1 MRSIH
6 VLPVVLGLA
15 GLLGCGGSGSG
26 TPAPRSSAMNV
37 TLVDGPTTAYTSI
50 LLSIQSVEIS
60 RDGGSWMTLGTVGG
74 TPVDLLTLTGGVSRS
89 LLRGV
94 ALDPGSYG
102 QMRLILGST
111 GNSVVLKDGTTHAL
125 TVPSGAQT
133 GIKLIG
139 PFVVQAGTTADI
151 WIDFDAAHSVQVVG
165 AGASGKYLLRPT
177 CFAYEKAVTGSITGI
192 LTDQADGSA
201 LAGVPVFAE
210 VLDGAGKPSIV
221 RSATTGA
228 TGAYTLDLL
237 PVGGTYYV
245 VSLPAPGTFYGPKA
259 SDGFSLTSATP
270 TFTFS
275 AAFTATAGV
284 GTLNGTV
291 TPLATASQS
300 DGIDL
305 LATLAS
311 TPGGATHTFI
321 LDRDMAVVGATET
334 FTFGS
339 LPAGTYSLVGNR
351 TTTAGDGST
360 TVAVAVPVA
369 ATVTAGA
376 TTAATVAF

>member
-1 MRSIH
+1 MRSIL
-6 VLPVVLGLA
+6 VLPVVLVLA
-15 GLLGCGGSGSG
+15 GLLGCGSAG
-26 TPAPRSSAMNV
+26 PDAAAPRPTAMNV
-37 TLVDGPTTAYTSI
+37 TLVDGPISTYTSI
-50 LLSIQSVEIS
+50 LLNIQSVEIS
-60 RDGGSWMTLGTVGG
+60 KEGSSWITLGTVGG
-74 TPVDLLTLTGGVSRS
+74 APVDLLTLTGGISRS
-89 LLRGV
+89 LARGV

-177 CFAYEKAVTGSITGI
+177 CFAYEKAVTGSITGT

-221 RSATTGA
+221 RSTTTSA

-245 VSLPAPGTFYGPKA
+245 VSLPAPGKFYGPKA

-275 AAFTATAGV
+275 TAFTAAAGV

-291 TPLATASQS
+291 TPLATSSQS

-305 LATLAS
+305 LATLAT
-311 TPGGATHTFI
+311 TPGGTSHAFI
-321 LDRDMAVVGATET
+321 VDRDMAVVGTTET

-339 LPAGTYSLVGNR
+339 LPTGSYSLVGNR
-351 TTTAGDGST
+351 TTTAADGST
-360 TVAVAVPVA
+360 TVTVSVPVA

-376 TTAATVAF
+376 TTAAVVAF